1 MAFPANF
8 PFSGKFLETI
18 PTQTASTAIQSAAKQ
33 QPGLEPPES
42 PQIAGFFVDRSVS

>member
-1 MAFPANF
+1 MDQVRAEL
-8 PFSGKFLETI
+8 SISKLEI
-18 PTQTASTAIQSAAKQ
+18 IAAQTASTAIQSAAKQ